1 VRKFLLYVVL
11 LLPFLV
17 HSQIN
22 VPYDIHKK
30 YPVAELQFDLTV
42 LKNALIKTHPGLFEY
57 QSPQQ
62 FEEAFSRL
70 YNSIQAPKT
79 EIEFTLLLWAFMSDI
94 RCGHTGIGF
103 SVNGKNYFSDSVKYL
118 PFDLKIIQH
127 RVYIVD
133 NFSTD
138 DRIAPGIE
146 ISSINGKNIQLLL
159 KETSPYVRK
168 EGFIEE
174 ATEFRLSRTFNFF
187 LSVLYNSPANYQLEL
202 VTFNGKRLKSN
213 VAAIGDKQVNALR
226 LRK

>member
-1 VRKFLLYVVL
+1 VL

-30 YPVAELQFDLTV
+30 YPVAE
-42 LKNALIKTHPGLFEY
+42 
-57 QSPQQ
+57 
-62 FEEAFSRL
+62 
-70 YNSIQAPKT
+70 
-79 EIEFTLLLWAFMSDI
+79 
-94 RCGHTGIGF
+94 
-103 SVNGKNYFSDSVKYL
+103 
-118 PFDLKIIQH
+118 
-127 RVYIVD
+127 
-133 NFSTD
+133 
-138 DRIAPGIE
+138 
-146 ISSINGKNIQLLL
+146 LLL